1 MEVSW
6 ETELPPLKFKMKIIA
21 FAALAAA
28 SFCSASAQDG
38 DVPLAVYRPGDLPI
52 ILSMPHGGFQ
62 DVPSIP
68 DRVDGCPVEGADP
81 EADASERC
89 DFALAHEDPTCRD
102 GDLCYAS
109 VVTDSYTIDVGVI
122 VARRCFQLAFFIC
135 SFLATNVQ
143 IIYHLK

>member
-1 MEVSW
+1 MKVSW
-6 ETELPPLKFKMKIIA
+6 ETDLPPLKFKMKISA
-21 FAALAAA
+21 FAALVAAF
-28 SFCSASAQDG
+28 FCSASAQDG

-62 DVPSIP
+62 DVSSIP

-122 VARRCFQLAFFIC
+122 VARRCFQLFQFVFV
-135 SFLATNVQ
+135 SFWLQ
-143 IIYHLK
+143 MCI